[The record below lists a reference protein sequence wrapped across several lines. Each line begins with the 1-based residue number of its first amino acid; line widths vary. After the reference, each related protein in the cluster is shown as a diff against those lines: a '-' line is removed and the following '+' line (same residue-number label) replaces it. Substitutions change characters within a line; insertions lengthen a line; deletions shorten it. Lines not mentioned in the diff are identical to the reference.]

1 MRELEMTMAEPAL
14 KYPTDPA
21 AFLDWEQRQT
31 ERYELVGG
39 VVRMMVGAAIG
50 HNMVADNIHVALANR
65 LHGKPCR
72 AWRGDTRVAAPGGQ
86 LMYPDVLVSCT
97 PRRPDELVVDDP
109 VLIVEVLSPSTAH
122 YDQTAKRWA
131 YQAIEAVRQIVYAAP
146 DEVKVEIVTRE
157 ADGSWRSV
165 FATESGGELPL
176 SCLELDLPMAEIY
189 ADIAFD
195 RIAAEAG

>member
-39 VVRMMVGAAIG
+39 VVRMMVGAARSAQHGGRQHPRGIG
-50 HNMVADNIHVALANR
+50 QPSSRQAVSGVARRHPGRSARRPAHVPGRVGELHAPPPGRAGRGRSGADRRGAVAIDGALRPDGQALGLSGDRGSAADR
-65 LHGKPCR
+65 L
-72 AWRGDTRVAAPGGQ
+72 RG
-86 LMYPDVLVSCT
+86 
-97 PRRPDELVVDDP
+97 PRRGQGGD
-109 VLIVEVLSPSTAH
+109 
-122 YDQTAKRWA
+122 
-131 YQAIEAVRQIVYAAP
+131 
-146 DEVKVEIVTRE
+146 VTRE
-157 ADGSWRSV
+157 VDGSWRSV